1 MVEDLK
7 TELNKKFVK
16 KCEEYMKRKKP
27 FTKLIRSYKFYI
39 NDNTNEEDI
48 TFDVSEE
55 SPAELTS
62 HYIQSSDDDMLEK
75 KKIISFKNYRLSE
88 DSDFS
93 DHRCGG
99 SEIYKFL
106 VNYYGVNCP
115 VLKKTHK
122 KRKFIN
128 TQEYQDGF
136 EWPFLEPPTKPR
148 TVFDNGPTREEIGE
162 YNRRIFAAYTEY
174 LDSQNNIIPYYHNPK
189 FFDDDSDEES
199 CNEYSDNLYKSEI
212 ETFLYNG
219 TDYIFTDKCVVRI
232 SKDLK
237 GEQILSVKGKKYKME
252 LPIDSFK
259 LHYVENE
266 LKIDLLN
273 LDDLT
278 ISRYLF
284 SDDKHSR
291 SFYEYFD
298 VPCE

>member
-1 MVEDLK
+1 MVEDIK
-7 TELNKKFVK
+7 IELNKKFVK
-16 KCEEYMKRKKP
+16 KCEEYMKHNKP
-27 FTKLIRSYKFYI
+27 FTKLIRSYMLYL
-39 NDNTNEEDI
+39 NNNTNEENI
-48 TFDVSEE
+48 NFDVSDD

-62 HYIQSSDDDMLEK
+62 HYIQSSDDDVLEK
-75 KKIISFKNYRLSE
+75 NKNISFKNYRLSE
-88 DSDFS
+88 DSNFS

-115 VLKKTHK
+115 VVKKTY
-122 KRKFIN
+122 KRRKVVN
-128 TQEYQDGF
+128 KQEFQDDF

-174 LDSQNNIIPYYHNPK
+174 LDSQNNIIPYYHNPN
-189 FFDDDSDEES
+189 FFDDESDEES
-199 CNEYSDNLYKSEI
+199 CRRYAGNLYKSEI

-219 TDYIFTDKCVVRI
+219 TDYIFADKCVIRI
-232 SKDLK
+232 FKNLQ

-252 LPIDSFK
+252 HPVDNFK
-259 LHYVENE
+259 LHYLENE

-273 LDDLT
+273 LEDLT

-284 SDDKHSR
+284 SDVKHPR
-291 SFYEYFD
+291 SFYDYFD